1 MNEQVPKPNNVIEG
15 GLDTADKSK
24 KIADL
29 EAKIEAANRG
39 IKLAEG
45 LKDQTRVDDLLI
57 QRRKLE
63 LTLKELGDDLDF
75 TTKPVE
81 LVDDDTAMRLEEAGR
96 RGL

>member
-1 MNEQVPKPNNVIEG
+1 MNEQAPTPKNVLEG
-15 GLDTADKSK
+15 GLDTASK
-24 KIADL
+24 PEKIADL

-75 TTKPVE
+75 TTKPAE

-96 RGL
+96 LGL